1 MADTP
6 ETAKTRT
13 ITLTDRPPL
22 TITEDAW
29 PLIAHGQGHD
39 WSPHGQTGERD
50 ASRKWRCDIRVRRS
64 IGARLLVY
72 GNLDYETKWMG
83 ERDRTYKAG
92 VVIEAGDDVVAAIRK
107 VAAALNERVGGAD
120 NNVIRDA
127 VDNAISE
134 LPATNP

>member
-1 MADTP
+1 MSDIP
-6 ETAKTRT
+6 ETAETRT
-13 ITLTDRPPL
+13 STLIDRPPV

-29 PLIAHGQGHD
+29 PVIAHGQGHD
-39 WSPHGQTGERD
+39 WSPHGQNGEYD
-50 ASRKWRCDIRVRRS
+50 ANRKWRCDIRVRRS

-72 GNLDYETKWMG
+72 GNLDYETKCMG

-107 VAAALNERVGGAD
+107 VAAALNERVAGAD

-134 LPATNP
+134 LRAEQI

>member
-1 MADTP
+1 MSDTP
-6 ETAKTRT
+6 ETAKART
-13 ITLTDRPPL
+13 ITLT
-22 TITEDAW
+22 EDAW
-29 PLIAHGQGHD
+29 PVIAHGQGHD

-72 GNLDYETKWMG
+72 GILDYETKWMG
-83 ERDRTYKAG
+83 ERDCTYKVG

-107 VAAALNERVGGAD
+107 VAAALNERVAGAD

-134 LPATNP
+134 LRAEQI

>member
-1 MADTP
+1 MSDTP
-6 ETAKTRT
+6 ETAKART
-13 ITLTDRPPL
+13 ITLT
-22 TITEDAW
+22 EDAW
-29 PLIAHGQGHD
+29 PVIAHGQGHD

-50 ASRKWRCDIRVRRS
+50 DSRKWRCDIRVRRS

-83 ERDRTYKAG
+83 ECDRTYKAG

-107 VAAALNERVGGAD
+107 VAAALNERVAGAD

-134 LPATNP
+134 LRAEQI